1 MQTLS
6 KLFLFAGV
14 IASAVFA
21 SCEKD
26 DPQIPNEE
34 EVITTLTYT
43 LTPVSGG
50 DVVTMTFQDLDGD
63 GGNAPVITGG
73 TLDANKAYTGE
84 LSLLNETEN
93 PAGDIGA
100 EIKEEDEAHQFFF
113 QVSGGLNLGIIYGDV
128 DADGNPVGLITAINT
143 GEPSQGQLTIILRH
157 EPDKSAAGVASGDV
171 TNAGGESDIEV
182 TFDVEVI

>member
-1 MQTLS
+1 MQTLN
-6 KLFLFAGV
+6 KFLLLAGV
-14 IASAVFA
+14 AATFIFA

-50 DVVTMTFQDLDGD
+50 DVVTLTFQDLDGD

-73 TLDANKAYTGE
+73 TLEASKAYVGE
-84 LSLLNETEN
+84 LSLLNETED

-100 EIKEEDEAHQFFF
+100 EIKEEDEDHQFFF
-113 QVSGGLNLGIIYGDV
+113 QASGGLNLTVIYADV
-128 DADGNPVGLITAINT
+128 DADGNPVGLSTALT
-143 GEPSQGQLTIILRH
+143 AGVASQGQLTIILRH
-157 EPDKSAAGVASGDV
+157 RPDKNAAGVANGDLS
-171 TNAGGESDIEV
+171 NAGGETDIEV
-182 TFDVEVI
+182 TFDVEII